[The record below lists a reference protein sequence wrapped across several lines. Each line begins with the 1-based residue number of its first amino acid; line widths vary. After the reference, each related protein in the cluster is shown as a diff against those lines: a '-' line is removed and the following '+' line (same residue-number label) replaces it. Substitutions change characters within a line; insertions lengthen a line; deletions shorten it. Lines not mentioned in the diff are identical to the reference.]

1 MKLCFGSSKRV
12 SGIFEEVNSQAV
24 SGHKLVEWRVLVLME
39 DYSRSLP
46 LLPDISRLYWQFGQ
60 ENMWDCCVIA
70 ALVFLYL
77 EVEGPDTR
85 GTIVRSITID
95 HSGHEGVIR
104 YARDL
109 DRTGDEEKK
118 LMGWWAQG
126 ARP

>member
-24 SGHKLVEWRVLVLME
+24 SGHRLVEWRVSVLMD

-60 ENMWDCCVIA
+60 
-70 ALVFLYL
+70 YL

-85 GTIVRSITID
+85 GTIVRSIAID

-109 DRTGDEEKK
+109 DRTGEEEKR
-118 LMGWWAQG
+118 LMAWWAQG
-126 ARP
+126 ARL